1 MKTSSKY
8 FTILLAAL
16 ALTPMLAQAH
26 PNHCAAGF
34 ASGFTHPLTGFDH
47 LLAMVA
53 VGLWAVQLGGR
64 AVWTVPLTFVSVMTL
79 GAVLGMSGMAL
90 PFVETGIL
98 ASVLILGVLVAASLR
113 LPLAVSTAVVGVFA
127 LAHGHAHGA
136 EMPANAS
143 GFIYGVGFVGVTAL
157 LHLTGIGWGLAMKH
171 FAAKT
176 VIRYTGGSIAALGF
190 YLCLAT

>member
-8 FTILLAAL
+8 FTVLLTAL

-26 PNHCAAGF
+26 PNHGTASF
-34 ASGFTHPLTGFDH
+34 ASGLAHPLTGFDH

-79 GAVLGMSGMAL
+79 GAFLGMSGMAL

-98 ASVLILGVLVAASLR
+98 ASVLILGVLVAASVR
-113 LPLAVSTAVVGVFA
+113 LPLAASAVIVGVFA
-127 LAHGHAHGA
+127 LAHGQAHGT
-136 EMPANAS
+136 EMPVNAS
-143 GFIYGVGFVGVTAL
+143 GFVYALGFVSVTAQ

-171 FAAKT
+171 LATQT
-176 VIRYTGGSIAALGF
+176 VIRYTGGTIAALGV
-190 YLCLAT
+190 YLCFVA